1 MIHKIFNVHSHVTVR
16 AKPFTEYQLPH
27 SQEPWVKPNHTSSR
41 TFSLPQTSTRMHK
54 RWHYSHKTI
63 RTIITRK
70 HKYTFLRTARR
81 QISRITYSLSHT
93 NLEEFKLYP
102 FKTNKYTKKKL
113 KQNTKT
119 HMQRNLNYTFPHTKH
134 KHPIHTFISETKTT
148 RVPVYT
154 DDPSESQPGITPFS
168 IVL

>member
-93 NLEEFKLYP
+93 NLEEFKLYR
-102 FKTNKYTKKKL
+102 FKTNKYTKNKKQKTL
-113 KQNTKT
+113 KHTCNGTSTIHSPIQNTNILYT
-119 HMQRNLNYTFPHTKH
+119 HLSQKQKQPEFQFTQTTPRKASQAS
-134 KHPIHTFISETKTT
+134 HPF
-148 RVPVYT
+148 
-154 DDPSESQPGITPFS
+154 Q
-168 IVL
+168 